1 MNRQP
6 KLSGQTHR
14 EVGTQSQGPRGSRG
28 RPAASAIRAGLSPC
42 PTSSQGE
49 RMRLIGPSLAVAAA
63 VAALAAPAAHAASDY
78 VVTLAPPAGASCDA
92 TIVAVTGDFSL
103 SPKTT
108 YPSALC
114 GFAAP
119 LSKSQ
124 VRALVRDPRVQS
136 VAPDR

>member
-28 RPAASAIRAGLSPC
+28 RPAASAIRAGPSPC
-42 PTSSQGE
+42 RTSSQGE

-63 VAALAAPAAHAASDY
+63 VVALAAPPPAAAAAVVALAAPPAHAASDY

-103 SPKTT
+103 S
-108 YPSALC
+108 
-114 GFAAP
+114 
-119 LSKSQ
+119 
-124 VRALVRDPRVQS
+124 
-136 VAPDR
+136 